1 MVIVHTNEGIGS
13 KRGNTADVIMP
24 TEPIKSDLK
33 APEELVQ
40 VGGSGTGGNSRQ
52 RQENRQDVEREAGI
66 GRKRSR

>member
-1 MVIVHTNEGIGS
+1 MVIVHTNEGGS